1 MIQKAVAVG
10 LLVVALAGCSTV
22 VRMRHADGRVR
33 ECGGH
38 SEFGWARM
46 LANPEREGQCIRDY
60 QRQGF
65 ERE

>member
-1 MIQKAVAVG
+1 MITKAVAVG
-10 LLVVALAGCSTV
+10 LLVVVLAGCSAV

-33 ECGGH
+33 ECGGY
-38 SEFGWARM
+38 SAFGWAHI
-46 LANPEREGQCIRDY
+46 LATPEREGQCIRDY

>member
-1 MIQKAVAVG
+1 MITKAVAVS
-10 LLVVALAGCSTV
+10 LLIVGLAGCTSV

-33 ECGGH
+33 ECGGY
-38 SEFGWARM
+38 SEVGWARV
-46 LANPEREGQCIRDY
+46 LANPDREGQCIRDY